1 MFEYKYEVKSPDG
14 YSWGLFKTIH
24 TARIMCDAL
33 SNKFSH
39 ITFTIE
45 VIK

>member
-14 YSWGLFKTIH
+14 NSWGLFKT
-24 TARIMCDAL
+24 TGQARIMCDAL
-33 SNKFSH
+33 NNMFSH

>member
-1 MFEYKYEVKSPDG
+1 MFEYRYEVKSPDG
-14 YSWGLFKTIH
+14 YSWGLFKT
-24 TARIMCDAL
+24 TNAACIMRDAL
-33 SNKFSH
+33 SNMFSH